1 MSLIPTPSQTVGP
14 FLHIGLAWLTTADL
28 AGEALSGERIV
39 VAGSVLDGDGKPIP
53 DALLELWQAN
63 AHGRYAHPEDKQD
76 KPIDPGF
83 CGFGRM
89 PTDENGRFRFVTV
102 RPGATPGPG
111 GTLQAPHIVVAVFM
125 RGMLRHLYTR
135 IYFSDEAAANDA
147 DPILG
152 RIKDQ
157 VRRKTL
163 IASRTSGAGKS
174 DAAEYRW
181 DIVMQGENETVF
193 FDC

>member
-1 MSLIPTPSQTVGP
+1 MALIPTPSQTVGP
-14 FLHIGLAWLTTADL
+14 FLHLGLAWLTTTEL
-28 AGEALSGERIV
+28 ATDASAGERIV

-63 AHGRYAHPEDKQD
+63 AYGRYAHPDDSQD
-76 KPIDPGF
+76 KPIDPEF
-83 CGFGRM
+83 SGFGRI
-89 PTDENGRFRFVTV
+89 PTDKDGHFRFSTV
-102 RPGATPGPG
+102 KPGATPGPG
-111 GTLQAPHIVVAVFM
+111 NTRQAPHIVVAVFM

-135 IYFSDEAAANDA
+135 MYFSDEAANAA

-152 RIKDQ
+152 RIREPA
-157 VRRKTL
+157 RRDTL
-163 IASRTSGAGKS
+163 IAKRAA

-181 DIVMQGENETVF
+181 DIIMQGESETVF

>member
-28 AGEALSGERIV
+28 AGEASSGERIV

-63 AHGRYAHPEDKQD
+63 AHGRYAHPEDTQD
-76 KPIDPGF
+76 KPVDPGF
-83 CGFGRM
+83 CGFGRI
-89 PTDENGRFRFVTV
+89 PTDENGRFRFTTV
-102 RPGATPGPG
+102 KPGATPGPG

-125 RGMLRHLYTR
+125 RGMLKHLYTR

-163 IASRTSGAGKS
+163 IANRASGAGKP

-181 DIVMQGENETVF
+181 EIVMQGENETVF

>member
-1 MSLIPTPSQTVGP
+1 MALIPTPSQTVGP
-14 FLHIGLAWLTTADL
+14 FLHIGLAWLTTTDL
-28 AGEALSGERIV
+28 ATDASAGERIV

-63 AHGRYAHPEDKQD
+63 THGKYDHPEDTQD
-76 KPIDPGF
+76 KPMDPGF
-83 CGFGRM
+83 TGFGRI
-89 PTDENGRFRFVTV
+89 PTDKDGHFRFVTI

-111 GTLQAPHIVVAVFM
+111 GTRQAPHIVVAVFM

-135 IYFSDEAAANDA
+135 IYFSDEAANAV

-152 RIKDQ
+152 RIREPA
-157 VRRKTL
+157 RRDTL
-163 IASRTSGAGKS
+163 IAKRAA

-181 DIVMQGENETVF
+181 DIIMQGENETVF